1 MDILFFLEDIP
12 AVLDIVFKVIVILA
26 CIKYLKTK

>member
-12 AVLDIVFKVIVILA
+12 AVLDIIFKVVVILA

>member
-12 AVLDIVFKVIVILA
+12 AVLDIVFKVVVILA